1 MTTRISTRRRRH
13 GNYFAR
19 LNKSYARRLHYQADK
34 KGSLET
40 KSCRREPMKTMI
52 LSLAAVLGI
61 AIATTALAPAAQAS
75 RVYEFT
81 PADNGQG

>member
-1 MTTRISTRRRRH
+1 
-13 GNYFAR
+13 
-19 LNKSYARRLHYQADK
+19 
-34 KGSLET
+34 
-40 KSCRREPMKTMI
+40 MKTMI